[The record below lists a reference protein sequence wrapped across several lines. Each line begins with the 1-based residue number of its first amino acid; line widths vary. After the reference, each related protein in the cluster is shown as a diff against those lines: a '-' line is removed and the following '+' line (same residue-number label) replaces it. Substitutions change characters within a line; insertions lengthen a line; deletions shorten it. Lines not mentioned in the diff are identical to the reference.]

1 MSLATIIQPQKSL
14 SVGPGHV
21 NKHKNPLGDEQNKEN
36 EIPLAADLDSGT
48 KEMAPTVD
56 LDSWVGN
63 VRRVITFKAVD
74 KVWIRL
80 SSRRIVKYPQA
91 AVHNEISIS
100 QRVTDNP
107 QVNLPKLF
115 GIIHHHGSPC
125 LLYDI
130 HHRRDLSGL
139 LKSRKRLTVVEAR
152 FVALEMISGLLH
164 MHRMD
169 LATDRLAS
177 ITSRRPFFIYI
188 DWKSAHNGVDSSNV
202 MLDHKMDIQLIGFG
216 RATMKRHT
224 SSVYSPGHNEEI
236 RAYKH
241 KRRAAWAVWTKKER
255 LENEGQGVD
264 LHITSESS
272 GDLDEE

>member
-36 EIPLAADLDSGT
+36 EIPL
-48 KEMAPTVD
+48 TVD

-80 SSRRIVKYPQA
+80 SSRRIVKYSQA
-91 AVHNEISIS
+91 A
-100 QRVTDNP
+100 
-107 QVNLPKLF
+107 
-115 GIIHHHGSPC
+115 
-125 LLYDI
+125 
-130 HHRRDLSGL
+130 DLSGL
-139 LKSRKRLTVVEAR
+139 LKSRKGLTVVEAR
-152 FVALEMISGLLH
+152 FVALEMMSGLLH

-169 LATDRLAS
+169 LAHGS
-177 ITSRRPFFIYI
+177 IGIHNVKPFFIYI

-255 LENEGQGVD
+255 LEKEGQGVD
-264 LHITSESS
+264 LHITSESF